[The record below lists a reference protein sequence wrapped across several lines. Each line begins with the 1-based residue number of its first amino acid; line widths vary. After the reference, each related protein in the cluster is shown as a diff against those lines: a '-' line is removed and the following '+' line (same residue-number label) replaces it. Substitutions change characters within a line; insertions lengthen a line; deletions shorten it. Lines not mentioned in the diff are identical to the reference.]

1 MSNTP
6 AVSSSWDDGRI
17 RRATNVDC
25 ELATGAVVAIDVLRA
40 FTTAAFA
47 FAAGAREIIPVASAD
62 EGLALKRRFPGA
74 LAMGEIGGY
83 PIPGYD
89 FGNSPTALLGVDLR
103 GRRLIQRTSAGTQGL
118 VRSARAELLLAGSFV
133 CAAATAR
140 HLARLEQTSVTLVT
154 TGKDELRD
162 GDEDVACAD
171 YLAALLR
178 GGPPEPASYVRRV
191 QGSRAAAPFMPES
204 EVFPLSDVELASDI
218 DRFDFALVVERTADF
233 LVMRAVR

>member
-1 MSNTP
+1 MS
-6 AVSSSWDDGRI
+6 AASSSWDDRRI
-17 RRATNVDC
+17 RRATNADC

-47 FAAGAREIIPVASAD
+47 FAAGAREIIPVAGVE

-74 LAMGEIGGY
+74 LAMGEVGGY

-89 FGNSPTALLGVDLR
+89 FGNSPTALLDVDLS
-103 GRRLIQRTSAGTQGL
+103 GHRLIQRTSAGTQGL
-118 VRSARAELLLAGSFV
+118 VRSTHAELLLASSFV
-133 CAAATAR
+133 CASATAR
-140 HLARLEQTSVTLVT
+140 YLARRSPESVTLVA

-178 GGPPEPASYVRRV
+178 GETLEPTSYVRRV
-191 QGSRAAAPFMPES
+191 RESRAAAPFTPES
-204 EVFPLSDVELASDI
+204 EVFALSDVELACDI

-233 LVMRAVR
+233 LMMRAVR